1 VLGRSAVLLH
11 KKPRNPQRSIFGA
24 DCRGMR
30 KKRTKAWIVW
40 LLGIVAALVF
50 GGAPPAAASRK
61 EALHW
66 VDVGQGASL
75 VAVGSDAVIVIDS
88 GPAGASEAILRALGE
103 HGITRVDLW
112 IHTHFDA
119 DHIGGVVR
127 AVAGLDGIEGT
138 GDDLEIDILWDRG
151 LESAPTTAVMAD
163 YLERFGDRRRA
174 VDTGERWQVPG
185 LGVEV
190 VSIGGGA
197 DENARGLALRLEV
210 GALSTLVLGDLPA
223 SEAVVAAQRAGT
235 VDILWASHHGARNG
249 FDPRLLDLADPDA
262 VVISAGH
269 KNSYCHPAPEVLAW
283 LAGREVWITGAAG
296 IAPSGPCKGLAASL
310 SVGHQ
315 VLGGDLVLAV
325 DP

>member
-1 VLGRSAVLLH
+1 
-11 KKPRNPQRSIFGA
+11 
-24 DCRGMR
+24 MR
-30 KKRTKAWIVW
+30 KKRAKLWIVW
-40 LLGIVAALVF
+40 VVAIVGALLS

-61 EALHW
+61 QALHW

-75 VAVGSDAVIVIDS
+75 IAVGSDAAIVIDS
-88 GPAGASEAILRALGE
+88 GPAGASEVILRALGE

-119 DHIGGVVR
+119 DHIGGIVR
-127 AVAGLDGIEGT
+127 AAAGLDGVEGT
-138 GDDLEIDILWDRG
+138 SDDLEIGTLWDRG
-151 LESAPTTAVMAD
+151 LVLAPTTTVMAD
-163 YLERFGDRRRA
+163 YLDRFGDRRRA
-174 VDTGERWQVPG
+174 VDVGEEWQASG
-185 LGVEV
+185 LRVEV
-190 VSIGGGA
+190 VSRGLGD

-223 SEAVVAAQRAGT
+223 SEGVVAAQRAGD

-249 FDPRLLDLADPDA
+249 FDPLLLELADPAA

-269 KNSYCHPAPEVLAW
+269 RNNYCHPAPEVLAW

-296 IAPSGPCKGLAASL
+296 IAPSGPCKGLAGSL
-310 SVGHQ
+310 AESHH
-315 VLGGDLVLAV
+315 VLGDDLVLAA